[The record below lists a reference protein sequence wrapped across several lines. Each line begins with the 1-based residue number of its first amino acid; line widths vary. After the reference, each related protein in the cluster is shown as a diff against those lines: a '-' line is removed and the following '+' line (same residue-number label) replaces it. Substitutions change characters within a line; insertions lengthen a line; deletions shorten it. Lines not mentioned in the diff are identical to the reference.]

1 MTTQLCPSSS
11 TLLRARHIEPGIPSI
26 RSNLDCT
33 PVLADGPFRRKL
45 CSCRESWIQSARFSE
60 KPRAILTDS
69 AEVFIPADEVEFDLV
84 LIRFEVWIKGAG
96 LAQTY
101 IVLTVVR
108 QRSFGRR
115 IRHVRAVECAADCLE
130 PREPRDARL
139 RGRESWKAVDA
150 PTTARTGGRRWRQ
163 TRGNRVTSCHLTQN
177 SVSPPRP
184 SFWPVIT
191 RLPFNIP

>member
-1 MTTQLCPSSS
+1 MTTQLCPSSR
-11 TLLRARHIEPGIPSI
+11 TLLKACHIEPGIPSI

-45 CSCRESWIQSARFSE
+45 CSCRESWIQSAKLAKSLE
-60 KPRAILTDS
+60 AILTDS

-115 IRHVRAVECAADCLE
+115 IRHIRAVDCDFD
-130 PREPRDARL
+130 R
-139 RGRESWKAVDA
+139 
-150 PTTARTGGRRWRQ
+150 
-163 TRGNRVTSCHLTQN
+163 
-177 SVSPPRP
+177 
-184 SFWPVIT
+184 
-191 RLPFNIP
+191 